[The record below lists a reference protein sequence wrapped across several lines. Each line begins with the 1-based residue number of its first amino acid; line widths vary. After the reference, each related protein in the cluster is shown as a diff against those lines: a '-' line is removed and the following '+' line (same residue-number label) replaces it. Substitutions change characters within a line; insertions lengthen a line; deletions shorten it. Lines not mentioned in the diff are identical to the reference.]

1 MTFFRLGDH
10 IFSVILVVTGDSL
23 LAQSVQAAA
32 AALGVQPL
40 LVAHA
45 DQAKKYWGQANL
57 ILIGTDQASSVIGA
71 GLEGKAGTHVIG
83 TNQRDLL
90 AWSVP
95 LAAPA
100 LLLPDQSSFLSS
112 LMSGPTV
119 HIGNN
124 CLTVA
129 VLGGSGGVGASTLA
143 AGLAQRAVRAD
154 HSVALVEL
162 DEYGGGLDLLFG
174 AEREP
179 GWRWPDLSSAT
190 GYVGKLSGRLPNT
203 TGVDL
208 VSTSRASPGLPSS
221 DAVKAIV
228 RSLQRTHDLV
238 VLDAGTADR
247 VLEVAMTN
255 CLVVVAGDIKP
266 MLSAKARLAK
276 AKLVDVEVVVRR
288 SPAWSLDPQLV
299 EETLKA
305 PVIGVIDEDRK
316 LGVDAAFG
324 SAPALGA
331 RSRFSRVCTKILDRL
346 SA

>member
-1 MTFFRLGDH
+1 M
-10 IFSVILVVTGDSL
+10 ILVVTGDSA

-32 AALGVQPL
+32 AALGVQPR

-45 DQAKKYWGQANL
+45 DQAKRYWGQADL
-57 ILIGTDQASSVIGA
+57 ILIGTDQASSIIGA
-71 GLEGKAGTHVIG
+71 GLEGRAGAHVIG

-119 HIGNN
+119 HVGNN
-124 CLTVA
+124 CLTVG
-129 VLGGSGGVGASTLA
+129 VWGGSGGVGASTLA

-154 HSVALVEL
+154 QSIALIEL

-179 GWRWPDLSSAT
+179 GWRWPDLSSAI
-190 GYVGKLSGRLPNT
+190 GYVGKLNGRLPNT

-208 VSTSRASPGLPSS
+208 VSTSRASPGLPAP

-238 VLDAGTADR
+238 VLDAGTAER
-247 VLEVAMTN
+247 GSEVAMTN
-255 CLVVVAGDIKP
+255 CLVVVAGDIKAV
-266 MLSAKARLAK
+266 LSAKSRLAQ
-276 AKLVDVEVVVRR
+276 AKLADVEIVVRR

-316 LGVDAAFG
+316 IGVDAAFG

-331 RSRFSRVCTKILDRL
+331 RSRFSKMCTKILDRL
-346 SA
+346 HA